1 MTSVALRRDRPAPR
15 RKAAPRR
22 RAQAAPP
29 QRPPVALPVSAGGLR
44 KLLLGLFL
52 PLTLAAVVGAMALAG
67 VPQRWWRQTTA
78 AIAARGF
85 EVRHFE
91 VSGAHEMGRMPIYAA
106 ALPGGQPAIWETD
119 IHAIRA
125 PLLALPWVAEASV
138 SRRLPDTLLI
148 DIVERRPA
156 ALWQFQHRLQLVDA
170 TGRVLADDNLG
181 RFAKLPL
188 IIGPG
193 ANERAGEA
201 LALLAREPKLAAHVE
216 ALTLVG
222 GRRWDVRF
230 ETGET
235 LALPDTDAGKALSKF
250 ARVDADGNLLGKGI
264 ERFDL
269 RLPGKMLVRGPA
281 IKQALDA
288 AAKAARAAKAAKV

>member
-1 MTSVALRRDRPAPR
+1 MSAVALRRDRPAPR
-15 RKAAPRR
+15 RKPAARRRPPAAPVK
-22 RAQAAPP
+22 
-29 QRPPVALPVSAGGLR
+29 PPVALPVSPRGLR

-52 PLTLAAVVGAMALAG
+52 PLTLAAVFGALALAG

-78 AIAARGF
+78 AVAAQGF

-91 VSGAHEMGRMPIYAA
+91 VNGAHEMGRMPIYAA

-119 IHAIRA
+119 IHAIRER
-125 PLLALPWVAEASV
+125 LLALPWVSDASV
-138 SRRLPDTLLI
+138 SRRLPDTLVI
-148 DIVERRPA
+148 DITERRPA
-156 ALWQFQHRLQLVDA
+156 ALWQYQHRLHLVDA
-170 TGRVLADDNLG
+170 TGRVLARDNLG

-188 IIGPG
+188 IVGPG
-193 ANERAGEA
+193 ANDRAAEA
-201 LALLAREPKLAAHVE
+201 LALLAKEPKLAPRIE

-235 LALPDTDAGKALSKF
+235 LALPDTDAARALSKF
-250 ARVDADGNLLGKGI
+250 ARVDADGNLLGKGV
-264 ERFDL
+264 ERFDM
-269 RLPGKMLVRGPA
+269 RLPGKLLVRGGA